1 MWWSGEDG
9 DDGSCGG
16 EGGGAASGVDV
27 VKVVVVNGAVDG
39 GSGGWWRW
47 CGDVGEYSFKN
58 LIGKMGLV
66 RSAFAVH
73 ILSYLI
79 ENAEKFKFLLPGG
92 CKRSLE

>member
-47 CGDVGEYSFKN
+47 CGDVGWMPTAEVGGRNGWPENVTGALRNVAAEIVK
-58 LIGKMGLV
+58 
-66 RSAFAVH
+66 
-73 ILSYLI
+73 IL
-79 ENAEKFKFLLPGG
+79 
-92 CKRSLE
+92 